1 MLGINTNLGAL
12 NAQTQLDKSRKN
24 TEQTLAQLASG
35 TQLTSAAVNAANT
48 ALSQSLEAQVRGDN
62 QASSNALDGIS
73 LVQTADGALS
83 QLQSNSQQIQELAI
97 QAGDAALNG
106 SNRQAMQ
113 QQVDQLTQS
122 NSAIIQSTQYNGTSL
137 LSGNTQLQF
146 QVGPNGGSS
155 NQISVSTSNLSAS
168 PASGGLNGYS
178 SNLNATGTIDISN
191 PASAIAAQS
200 QMQSDLATIGSART
214 QLGAASNQFSTA
226 ISNLQN
232 ASLNAQAANS
242 RISDTDYAAATAQ
255 LVQQQILG
263 QSAIAVQAQ
272 ANMSQRSALS
282 LLG

>member
-1 MLGINTNLGAL
+1 MLTIGSSSSVSS
-12 NAQTQLDKSRKN
+12 AQSQLEKSRKK
-24 TEQTLAQLASG
+24 TEQTLDQLSSG
-35 TQLTSAAVNAANT
+35 SQLSSAAVNAANT

-73 LVQTADGALS
+73 MVQTADGALS
-83 QLQSNSQQIQELAI
+83 QLQDNTQQIQDLAI
-97 QAGDAALNG
+97 QAGDSALN
-106 SNRQAMQ
+106 SNNRQALQ

-122 NSAIIQSTQYNGTSL
+122 NSSIIQNTQYNGTAL
-137 LSGNTQLQF
+137 LSSNNSLQF

-155 NQISVSTSNLSAS
+155 NQISVNTGNLSAS
-168 PASGGLNGYS
+168 PSSGGLNSYNA
-178 SNLNATGTIDISN
+178 NLAATGTIDISS

-200 QMQSDLATIGSART
+200 QIQSDLATIGSSRT

-226 ISNLQN
+226 IDNLQN
-232 ASLNAQAANS
+232 SSLNAQAANS

-272 ANMSQRSALS
+272 ANLSQRSALS
-282 LLG
+282 LLA